1 MKRANGLTLF
11 SMAVLLSFI
20 AAPSAWSAPDDVLQ
34 PCHDDVQKFCAKVKP
49 GRGRMSRCLNE
60 HEADLSEACKSRL
73 QEMRGHMAEARAAC
87 SDDAKKFCKDAGRG
101 HGRIIACLKS
111 HEAELSDACKEEMKR

>member
-11 SMAVLLSFI
+11 SMGCVLSF
-20 AAPSAWSAPDDVLQ
+20 AVTQNAWSASDDALQ
-34 PCHDDVQKFCAKVKP
+34 PCHDEVQKFCAKVKP
-49 GRGRMSRCLNE
+49 GRGRVSRCLNE

-73 QEMRGHMAEARAAC
+73 QEMREHVTEARAAC
-87 SDDAKKFCKDAGRG
+87 RDDAEKFCKDTERG

-111 HEAELSDACKEEMKR
+111 HEGELSDACKTQLTH